1 MPVAP
6 LANVTKQQRLLAHFR
21 AQIAC
26 GALRVGDRVPPE
38 VLLASQLGVNRNTVA
53 KALSILA
60 SEGVLLRRRGGGTVV
75 VRVPP
80 PGPTDAGD
88 AAGVDTGTLAITCA
102 LRTGDPNHLVNPQ
115 TLILTALESTLNALA
130 PRLRIRC
137 LNTWPGG
144 RLDAGQLAALTA
156 GGPRGVVHIANGGAD
171 EHTMANLDAL
181 RRAGVPH
188 VVIAV
193 DSDLPGCD
201 LVGASQGAFGRGA
214 AAHLL
219 GLGHR
224 RLLFVAPDLAAGWLE
239 QRIEGFRQ
247 ALADAGLDAGPD
259 TIMRSGQRLDSDP
272 DGGVLAGAQA
282 GARIAAHGGIT
293 GVVAVNDAYAAG
305 LVTAL
310 RERGVAVPERIS
322 VVGTDDAYSFRDLD
336 LTTMRP
342 PFARIGEAAARMIL
356 DRMRADAPR
365 DRTEIWHLFPT
376 LVERATSAAP
386 APS

>member
-1 MPVAP
+1 MPSAP
-6 LANVTKQQRLLAHFR
+6 LANETKQQRLLAHFR
-21 AQIAC
+21 AQIAS

-38 VLLASQLGVNRNTVA
+38 VQLATQLGVNRNTVA

-75 VRVPP
+75 MRL
-80 PGPTDAGD
+80 PGPETAVAGQ
-88 AAGVDTGTLAITCA
+88 AAAEDTGTLAITCA

-115 TLILTALESTLNALA
+115 TLILSALESTLSALA
-130 PRLRIRC
+130 PRLRLRC
-137 LNTWPGG
+137 VNTWPDGH
-144 RLDAGQLAALTA
+144 LAAGGLAAVAA

-171 EHTMANLDAL
+171 ADNHANLDAL
-181 RRAGVPH
+181 RRSGVPY

-193 DSDLPGCD
+193 DIDLPGCD
-201 LVGASQGAFGRGA
+201 LVGASQVAFGRAA
-214 AAHLL
+214 AAHLIA
-219 GLGHR
+219 LGHR
-224 RLLFVAPDLAAGWLE
+224 RLLYLAPELTAGWLE
-239 QRIEGFRQ
+239 QRIDGFRQ
-247 ALADAGLDAGPD
+247 ALADAGLDAGPEAV
-259 TIMRSGQRLDSDP
+259 MRIGRRLDSDP

-282 GARIAAHGGIT
+282 GARLASHPGTT

-305 LVTAL
+305 LVGAL
-310 RERGVAVPERIS
+310 RGRGVPVPERIS

-356 DRMRADAPR
+356 ERIRADAPR
-365 DRTEIWHLFPT
+365 DRTETWHLLPT

-386 APS
+386 PPG